1 MEKTE
6 TELLEMYKQ
15 KYAAAL
21 REISDLQRRLKYY
34 SDQSWELDSLRQQ
47 AYENQRYDGW
57 K

>member
-6 TELLEMYKQ
+6 AELLEMYKQ

-21 REISDLQRRLKYY
+21 REIAELQRRLKYY

>member
-1 MEKTE
+1 MEKTDA
-6 TELLEMYKQ
+6 ELLEMYKQ

-21 REISDLQRRLKYY
+21 REIADLQRMTKYY
-34 SDQSWELDSLRQQ
+34 TDQSWELESLRQQ